1 MCMCVYVY
9 VYVYAGIYIYICVSV
24 CICMCIYAY
33 TVRGGEAREV
43 RQESNDIPSAAI
55 LSDHTVITDHRV
67 MDHTGTGS
75 VGGVGRPD
83 RGQMTL
89 PVFSILSDHTVITD
103 HRDTD
108 HIVTRGGEARKA
120 RKVSNDNR
128 GEPGSTHAPS
138 TQPRAQPSSG
148 YSPAST

>member
-1 MCMCVYVY
+1 MYVQ
-9 VYVYAGIYIYICVSV
+9 VHIYIYV

-43 RQESNDIPSAAI
+43 RQESNDIPSVAI

-67 MDHTGTGS
+67 MDHTDTGS
-75 VGGVGRPD
+75 VEGVGRPD
-83 RGQMTL
+83 RGQMAV
-89 PVFSILSDHTVITD
+89 PVTSIFSDHTVVTD

-108 HIVTRGGEARKA
+108 HIVTRNGKARKA
-120 RKVSNDNR
+120 WKVSNDNR
-128 GEPGSTHAPS
+128 GGAWEHPR
-138 TQPRAQPSSG
+138 TQPTAQPSPG